1 MSNLKF
7 HLFILAK
14 PQVMYLLVEQVVSPE
29 ISEQAF
35 FFFFFLPSK
44 NTLQRNSYRYMEH
57 IVLFI
62 SVLSSNYEDTIL
74 YYKFIFD
81 GYISTLLLAKV
92 F

>member
-35 FFFFFLPSK
+35 FFFFLPSK
-44 NTLQRNSYRYMEH
+44 KTLQINS
-57 IVLFI
+57 
-62 SVLSSNYEDTIL
+62 
-74 YYKFIFD
+74 
-81 GYISTLLLAKV
+81 
-92 F
+92 